1 MLNQAFISLKNLKS
15 NAKKVKRL
23 LPKTCKFCAVV
34 KSDAYGHGLERCANA
49 LYLIVDCFA
58 VAFTEEG
65 VRLRLSGIDKQ
76 ILVLA
81 PLVKYDTELAV
92 RYGLTLS
99 VQSLDQIKA
108 VNKEAKRQK
117 KTALV
122 HIKYNTGMNRLGVDG
137 LEDLKDILE
146 YSKKAKHVI
155 VDGVYSHYSNPQNY
169 KSLKKQ
175 TDKFLLANALVKSYN
190 VNAVSHISASGGFLR
205 GEFFDM
211 VRIGILL
218 YGYAPFVTKK
228 ISVKPVMKVQT
239 DVIGTRVLRRGQSAL
254 YGDKKARR
262 KTSVALVR
270 FGYADGLPR
279 KNVKGIFS
287 NRCMNLSAVTKKAKP
302 YQRITVM
309 DNADITAKQL
319 KTISYEV
326 LTSCT
331 KSAEKIYR
339 S

>member
-1 MLNQAFISLKNLKS
+1 MLNQAVVNLKNLKS
-15 NAKKVKRL
+15 NALKIKRL

-49 LYLIVDCFA
+49 LYSVADCFA

-76 ILVLA
+76 ILVFN
-81 PLVKYDTELAV
+81 PLIKYDTEVAV

-99 VQSLDQIKA
+99 VQSLKDLKA
-108 VNKEAKRQK
+108 VQKQAKRQNK
-117 KTALV
+117 RALV
-122 HIKYNTGMNRLGVDG
+122 HVKYNTGMNRLGVDG
-137 LEDLKDILE
+137 LEDLKEILE
-146 YSKKAKHVI
+146 YSKKNKHVI
-155 VDGVYSHYSNPQNY
+155 VDGVYSHYSNPQNG
-169 KSLKKQ
+169 KSLKRQ
-175 TDKFLLANALVKSYN
+175 TDKFLLANTLVKSYN

-218 YGYAPFVTKK
+218 YGYTPFPTKK

-239 DVIGTRVLRRGQSAL
+239 DVIATRVLRRGQSAL
-254 YGDKKARR
+254 YGDKRARR

-279 KNVKGIFS
+279 KNVKGLFG
-287 NRCMNLSAVTKKAKP
+287 NRCMNVSAIEKKAEP
-302 YQRITVM
+302 YRKIVVM
-309 DNADITAKQL
+309 DNAEETAKRL

-326 LTSCT
+326 LTSCAKT
-331 KSAEKIYR
+331 TEKIYR